1 MDVLVVEVVSV
12 DLDILDEI
20 EEEDLKEEERDR
32 LTRGTRGDHM
42 VIATVEE
49 KEEVSLR
56 EVIVHQD
63 LIIIILV
70 MKEDLSEKEVK
81 DHSVIETLIVHQDL
95 IRETQDVN
103 LVRDPVSLEIMEEK
117 EDHSVEEKEEVSL
130 REVIVLKVEELMVVE
145 DQVDLKDLQRKKSWL
160 ISSQILNLKEEVTG
174 EETRKNYSLRC
185 REICVFLVIIYY

>member
-1 MDVLVVEVVSV
+1 MEVVSV

-32 LTRGTRGDHM
+32 FTRGTRGDHM

-117 EDHSVEEKEEVSL
+117 EDHSVIEEEEISQIV
-130 REVIVLKVEELMVVE
+130 EVIVLKVEELMVVE
-145 DQVDLKDLQRKKSWL
+145 DQVDLKDLQRKKLWPT
-160 ISSQILNLKEEVTG
+160 SSQILNLKEEVTG